1 MALGALGAVA
11 ILELTIG
18 RRRAGAL
25 ADLLDRLWSTDAPVA
40 APSPPTDILLDA
52 RLRHAYGRLS
62 ARLAAAESL
71 VAADLL
77 TGLPGRHATL
87 ELLAGEVERAARDD
101 RPLTVAVLEVEGL
114 RDINERLGQDSGD
127 AVLSEV
133 ARLLR
138 ASIRSVDL
146 CGRISGSQFL
156 VALPDTPPDVGR
168 GVAEKLCRIIAA
180 AEMPL
185 DSAGARH
192 VSLAAGIGGG
202 EGRALD
208 FELLLVAADAD
219 LRSDVDRRRGQP
231 SRSGQP
237 LSAHQLSDERALR
250 FRPAD
255 PRERLRPARS
265 ATPRVAETV
274 LNAGRER

>member
-1 MALGALGAVA
+1 MVIGALGAVA

-25 ADLLDRLWSTDAPVA
+25 ADLLDRLWSTDAPVTL
-40 APSPPTDILLDA
+40 PSPPADILRDP

-62 ARLAAAESL
+62 ARLAAAETL

-101 RPLTVAVLEVEGL
+101 RPVTVAILEVEGL
-114 RDINERLGQDSGD
+114 REINERLGQGPGD
-127 AVLSEV
+127 AALSEV

-146 CGRISGSQFL
+146 CGRISGRQFL
-156 VALPDTPPDVGR
+156 VCLPETGPEVGR
-168 GVAEKLCRIIAA
+168 GVVEKLCRIIAA

-185 DSAGARH
+185 DAAGAGH
-192 VSLAAGIGGG
+192 VSLVAGVSGG
-202 EGRALD
+202 EGTALE
-208 FELLLVAADAD
+208 FERLLGAADAA
-219 LRSDVDRRRGQP
+219 LRSTLGGPTAQPVTPRAVPVDGP
-231 SRSGQP
+231 PRSQRWLEPG
-237 LSAHQLSDERALR
+237 A
-250 FRPAD
+250 
-255 PRERLRPARS
+255 RLRPARVS
-265 ATPRVAETV
+265 EAVARS
-274 LNAGRER
+274 GRGR